1 MTTRRRRAGKGG
13 NSGVTPSVR
22 SRLWHC
28 MMFATIVG
36 ALAAAIL
43 VTPITGAAQWVSLG
57 PEGGAIGTRV
67 IDPNTLIIC
76 TR

>member
-1 MTTRRRRAGKGG
+1 M
-13 NSGVTPSVR
+13 
-22 SRLWHC
+22 L
-28 MMFATIVG
+28 ATLVG
-36 ALAAAIL
+36 AVAAAIL

-57 PEGGAIGTRV
+57 PEGGVIGTRI